1 MPKPLLLA
9 RPAGLFVR
17 FLVPADLREQ
27 VGSRFLVRSLRGFR
41 GDQAR
46 LVASVL
52 AVALSHAFAAL
63 RQGEVMVDVKKILD
77 DAQRAAS
84 SGTIRPWTA
93 SGVQIG
99 RVNLGDV
106 KVNGAEDTRDF
117 INTVHA
123 LLSHPDNQQEVADIG
138 RVRRDEPPAAA
149 APEHLL
155 QDEIDGHLAD
165 LERRKLNPDTIT
177 ESKHTLRIFS
187 ALTGNIPVRDI
198 KATHVRTFLDAVRW
212 WPERATVRPQYRGM
226 SVAEIIE
233 AGKRENVT
241 SPSAHTL
248 NKHTQRLNVFFNGLV
263 ALDLMSKN
271 PLKAIKP
278 EIDTS
283 TDLET
288 GRAFTQDELN
298 AIFAP
303 ANFLPWASKYPHRYW
318 GPIVGL
324 YTGARVNEV
333 AQLFVD
339 DVREVNGVWGI
350 FLWKNSRG
358 QKIKNKASIR
368 FVPLARPVLEAGFI
382 AFVEAQKANA
392 EERLFPDLPAG
403 MRLDGTPNGK
413 GFGKQLSKQFAA
425 YTKKLGIEKGVAFH
439 SFRHTM
445 ATRLAEAGVS
455 QQDTALITGHAVNTQ
470 VPTLSKHYIHI
481 ADAATLPRRV
491 EVLARFEPC
500 LALPNWL
507 SISS

>member
-1 MPKPLLLA
+1 MPKPLILA
-9 RPAGLFVR
+9 RPSGPVVR
-17 FLVPADLREQ
+17 FRVPTDLRER
-27 VGSRFLVRSLRGFR
+27 VGSRFLVRSLRGF
-41 GDQAR
+41 GNDEAR
-46 LVASVL
+46 LVAAVYG
-52 AVALSHAFAAL
+52 VALSRAFAAM
-63 RQGEVMVDVKKILD
+63 RRGCAMVDIKKLLD
-77 DAQRAAS
+77 DAQRAAED
-84 SGTIRPWTA
+84 GTGRTWTA

-106 KVNGAEDTRDF
+106 QVTGADDTRDF
-117 INTVHA
+117 VNAVQA
-123 LLSHPDNQQEVADIG
+123 LLSHPDNQAEVAAIG
-138 RVRRDEPPAAA
+138 QVRSGPPVLPDPAS
-149 APEHLL
+149 PLL

-187 ALTGNIPVRDI
+187 ALTGNIPVREI
-198 KATHVRTFLDAVRW
+198 KATHVRAFLDAVRW

-226 SVAEIIE
+226 SVLEIIE
-233 AGKRENVT
+233 AGKREKVPA
-241 SPSAHTL
+241 PSAHTL

-283 TDLET
+283 TDLDT

-303 ANFLPWASKYPHRYW
+303 GNFVPWARKYPHRYW
-318 GPIVGL
+318 GPVLGL

-339 DVREVNGVWGI
+339 DVREINGVWGI

-368 FVPLARPVLEAGFI
+368 FVPLAQPVLDAGFL
-382 AFVEAQKANA
+382 AFVEAQRAA
-392 EERLFPDLPAG
+392 GQERLFPELPAG
-403 MRLDGTPNGK
+403 TRRDGTPNGK
-413 GFGKQLSKQFAA
+413 GYGKQLSKQFAA

-439 SFRHTM
+439 SFRHTL

-470 VPTLSKHYIHI
+470 VPTLAKHYIHI
-481 ADAATLPRRV
+481 ADTATLPKRV
-491 EVLARFEPC
+491 ETLANFDAGVQ
-500 LALPNWL
+500 LGALGLP
-507 SISS
+507 